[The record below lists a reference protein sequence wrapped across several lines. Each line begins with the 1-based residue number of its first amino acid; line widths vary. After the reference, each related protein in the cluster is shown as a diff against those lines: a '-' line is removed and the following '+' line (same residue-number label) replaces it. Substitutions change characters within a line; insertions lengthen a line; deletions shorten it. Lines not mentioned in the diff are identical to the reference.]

1 MVERQNTFEGK
12 HCQYRKVTI
21 SPRPKQISL
30 PCWIGGSARAAS
42 ERTVHYGTGWQAP
55 YKLPE
60 EAGKIILHYAKEQ
73 GQHMDP
79 LIT

>member
-42 ERTVHYGTGWQAP
+42 ERTVHYGTGWQASF
-55 YKLPE
+55 KLPE